1 MTVKIDSAGD
11 HEMRPPSPMGDRA
24 FSFEGLVADQA
35 AFRTWYDDA
44 LPRVYRY
51 LLTRCGDQS
60 LAEEATQEAF
70 VEAFRARRRFQG
82 RSDPVTWVCAIG
94 RNRLADH
101 VRRDHRN
108 ASRQLRLI
116 DARADFETTAWRQ
129 SDVREGVERALTT
142 LSREQRL
149 VLAFRYLDQLPV
161 REIAALLRRSESA
174 TESLLSRARDGFRG
188 AYEGQTDE

>member
-1 MTVKIDSAGD
+1 MTVKIDRAS
-11 HEMRPPSPMGDRA
+11 HQEMTPPSPMGDGA
-24 FSFEGLVADQA
+24 FSFDRLVADQA
-35 AFRTWYDDA
+35 GFRIWYDDA

-51 LLTRCGDQS
+51 LLARCGDQS

-70 VEAFRARRRFQG
+70 VAALRARRRFEG

-101 VRRDHRN
+101 VRGDHRN

-116 DARADFETTAWRQ
+116 DARHDFETSAWRQ
-129 SDVREGVERALTT
+129 SDVREGVERALNT
-142 LSREQRL
+142 LTREQRL
-149 VLAFRYLDQLPV
+149 ALMLRYLDQLRV
-161 REIAALLRRSESA
+161 GEIAGLLRRSESA
-174 TESLLSRARDGFRG
+174 TESLLSRARDGFRR